1 MLLLFL
7 GHFVGFLNQG
17 IYPHLISS
25 NFLFG
30 HILQLPP
37 LDARHGIEMPISQ
50 EVARVL
56 FDHQSPRRAAEALM
70 ARTLKFE

>member
-1 MLLLFL
+1 MRRAFA
-7 GHFVGFLNQG
+7 FVERGAH
-17 IYPHLISS
+17 HL
-25 NFLFG
+25 G